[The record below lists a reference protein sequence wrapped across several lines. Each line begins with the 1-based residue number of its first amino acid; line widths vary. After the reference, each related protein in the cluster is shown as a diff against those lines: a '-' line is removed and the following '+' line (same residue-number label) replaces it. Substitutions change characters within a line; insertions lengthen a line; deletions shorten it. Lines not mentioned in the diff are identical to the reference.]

1 MNKQEFTVHIAELHN
16 ITITSAHTLI
26 DTFTESVTAALA
38 GGDPVNLVGF
48 GSFESKAVP
57 ERPGRNPKTGEII
70 TIAAR
75 NAPTFKAGKGLK
87 EAVN

>member
-1 MNKQEFTVHIAELHN
+1 MNKQEFAVHIAELHN
-16 ITITSAHTLI
+16 ITISAAHTLI
-26 DTFTESVTAALA
+26 NTFTESVTSALA
-38 GGDPVNLVGF
+38 GGDTVNLVGF

-57 ERPGRNPKTGEII
+57 EKKGRNPKTGEAI

-87 EAVN
+87 DAVN